1 VPGVFSVVARQRAD
15 AGAGRR
21 GAGRAR
27 PVLPAAPQRRIDVPV
42 PTEAT
47 MLSPRLHHFL
57 DERNAPYTTLSHAR
71 TLTAQDT
78 ANAAHIGNH
87 HFAKTVML
95 KVDGVMA
102 MMVMPAAYRIDLT
115 RLSRAL
121 GGREVELA
129 QEDEFKDAFPDC
141 ELGAMPPFGHLY
153 GMPVYVDARL
163 AGQPEI
169 AFNAGS
175 HTELVR
181 MPYAE
186 FERLAQP
193 ELLWL
198 AHVM

>member
-1 VPGVFSVVARQRAD
+1 MRVPGTPSAPRRSGRQAD
-15 AGAGRR
+15 AG
-21 GAGRAR
+21 
-27 PVLPAAPQRRIDVPV
+27 
-42 PTEAT
+42 EAS
-47 MLSPRLHHFL
+47 MLSPRLHNLL
-57 DERNAPYTTLSHAR
+57 DENHAPYTTFHHER
-71 TLTAQDT
+71 TVTAHDT
-78 ANAAHIGNH
+78 AAATHVNREL
-87 HFAKTVML
+87 FAKTVML
-95 KVDGVMA
+95 KVDGTMA

>member
-1 VPGVFSVVARQRAD
+1 
-15 AGAGRR
+15 
-21 GAGRAR
+21 
-27 PVLPAAPQRRIDVPV
+27 
-42 PTEAT
+42 

-57 DERNAPYTTLSHAR
+57 DERHGNYTALSHSR
-71 TLTAQDT
+71 TITAQET
-78 ANAAHIGNH
+78 AAAARIGNQ

-95 KVDGVMA
+95 KIDGKLA
-102 MMVMPAAYRIDLT
+102 MMVMPASYRVDLV

-121 GGREVELA
+121 GGSLVELA
-129 QEDEFKDAFPDC
+129 QEDEFRGAFPDC

-153 GMPVYVDARL
+153 GMPVYVDSRL
-163 AGQPEI
+163 TGQAEI

-175 HTELVR
+175 HTDVVR
-181 MPYAE
+181 MPYVE